1 VDSYF
6 EAQETC
12 RTDIIE
18 TEVLIAGLE
27 ASAQSIRDESGC
39 RSTLTISFSGQ
50 DITGGSYPVTNVVLI
65 VNGQVW
71 HDSGSISTGYYQN
84 SVSKGV
90 GCGETFNIEVTA
102 TNAIGL
108 SATATKPITTPSP

>member
-1 VDSYF
+1 MDSYF

-12 RTDIIE
+12 RIDIVA

-27 ASAQSIRDESGC
+27 ASAQSIRDELGC
-39 RSTLTISFSGQ
+39 RSTLTISFTGQ

-71 HDSGSISTGYYQN
+71 HDSGSISTVHYQN
-84 SVSKGV
+84 SVSRGV